1 MASLD
6 LTGPVQTLSQAQYT
20 PKMEGAPSGLE
31 PSSLCLK
38 EQPVLT
44 CPRAHGGLKS
54 EPFRCLCT
62 KEAWVVSFL
71 LELPGPL
78 KPPGGSELARMLFVM
93 EKVPLEPGEEGTLSC
108 FTVSFR
114 SAWGIV

>member
-1 MASLD
+1 M
-6 LTGPVQTLSQAQYT
+6 
-20 PKMEGAPSGLE
+20 
-31 PSSLCLK
+31 
-38 EQPVLT
+38 
-44 CPRAHGGLKS
+44 
-54 EPFRCLCT
+54 
-62 KEAWVVSFL
+62 VSFL